1 MNSIAN
7 LKWKNVEIET
17 TFKFHIYYNTY
28 LQVSP
33 TMKHNTSIAGI
44 IKVHVGCT
52 PTTIDN
58 KYLMHYYWWPQLTI
72 LRSSIILIEFV
83 ELLQQDLH

>member
-1 MNSIAN
+1 M
-7 LKWKNVEIET
+7 KKNAEMEP
-17 TFKFHIYYNTY
+17 TFKFQIYYNTY

-33 TMKHNTSIAGI
+33 TIKHNTSIAGI

-58 KYLMHYYWWPQLTI
+58 NKVFQIPNALLLVTSAHYF
-72 LRSSIILIEFV
+72 IILIEFV
-83 ELLQQDLH
+83 I